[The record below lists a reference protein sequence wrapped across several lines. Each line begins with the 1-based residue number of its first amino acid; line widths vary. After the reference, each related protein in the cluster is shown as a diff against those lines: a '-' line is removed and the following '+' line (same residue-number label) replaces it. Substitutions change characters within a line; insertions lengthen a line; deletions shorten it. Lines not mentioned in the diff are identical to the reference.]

1 MECVCTQAGFC
12 ERRGCS
18 IPGLHFRRCQAGQ
31 GEAID
36 TLYANR
42 QRPPEPNKIGPG
54 LVHRSDLKI
63 EGKVTE
69 KKSRRDAVGPAREKV
84 GTALT
89 TIISGFLKV
98 KPIGTCSCGK
108 LATQMDGW
116 GIAGC
121 EQRREEI
128 ITALVSNREMLEQGL
143 KANGETWKAKA
154 TRYAPDSI
162 LKVGAG
168 WLLDLAIE
176 RSRQL
181 IVKESKRGDLEIV
194 PLTMS
199 QRALRDAAQSAK
211 PPAPDQFTDTPVLH
225 FGAHLWPVRGNWEWH
240 AARWNEIAETINGR
254 CIVGVVM
261 DNSTATL
268 EEVQDKLSSRFELF
282 TAPNTPQGENPT
294 FRKLQEMIPSG
305 QNDVLLYCHGKGVRA
320 HTFASESVR
329 IWTEMMYETVMHNT
343 MRVIEKLD
351 AGYKSFGSFR
361 SFGNMPISP
370 TNRWHYSGTFF
381 AIRAKHLP
389 GKTVK
394 SGYGGVEAWC
404 GDHVIAAEA
413 WNEFYDSPGFKF
425 GYDLKAMYPD
435 VVNAQM
441 QWEVDRIGGPRCEQ
455 HLREL
460 EWFINFL
467 KPTDRMLIIGSKH
480 GGLEAAIKRR
490 LPDVTTVAIDIA
502 PQVDNTQEV
511 IVGSSADPQVQAE
524 AIRRGPYDIV
534 FIDGDHGY
542 AGVAE
547 DWSFA
552 DQVLNPRLIAFH
564 DIAEAIKHRKEGCEV
579 DRLWREIKSTHD
591 TDEKIVGCGWG
602 GIGIVKAPS

>member
-12 ERRGCS
+12 ERRGCN

-31 GEAID
+31 VDAID
-36 TLYANR
+36 ALYANR
-42 QRPPEPNKIGPG
+42 TPQQTPEKIGPG
-54 LVHRSDLKI
+54 PVHRADQKI
-63 EGKVTE
+63 ESQAGE
-69 KKSRRDAVGPAREKV
+69 KKSRRDAVGPVREKV

-121 EQRREEI
+121 NQRRDDI
-128 ITALVSNREMLEQGL
+128 IDSLVSNRDMLEEGL
-143 KANGETWKAKA
+143 KANGETWKAK
-154 TRYAPDSI
+154 TVHYAPDSI
-162 LKVGAG
+162 LKLGAG
-168 WLLDLAIE
+168 WLLDQAIE
-176 RSRQL
+176 RSQQPIARDPN
-181 IVKESKRGDLEIV
+181 RGVLEIV
-194 PLTMS
+194 PLTKTQKS
-199 QRALRDAAQSAK
+199 LRDAAQSAR
-211 PPAPDQFTDTPVLH
+211 PPAPDRFTDIPVLH

-240 AARWNEIAETINGR
+240 ADRWNEIAETINGR
-254 CIVGVVM
+254 CIVGVVT
-261 DNSTATL
+261 DKTTATL
-268 EEVQDKLSSRFELF
+268 SEVQARLSDRFEF
-282 TAPNTPQGENPT
+282 FESPNTPQGENPT
-294 FRKLQEMIPSG
+294 FRRLQEMIPSG

-329 IWTEMMYETVMHNT
+329 IWTEMMYETVLHNT
-343 MRVIEKLD
+343 SQIIEKLD

-394 SGYGGVEAWC
+394 NGYGGVEAWC

-425 GYDLKAMYPD
+425 GYDLNAVYPD

-460 EWFINFL
+460 EWFIQFL
-467 KPTDRMLIIGSKH
+467 KPTDRMLVIGSKH

-490 LPDVTTVAIDIA
+490 RPTVKTVAIDIA
-502 PQVDNTQEV
+502 PQPDNTQEV
-511 IVGSSADPQVQAE
+511 IVGSSADPAVQAQ
-524 AIRRGPYDIV
+524 AIRRGPYDVV
-534 FIDGDHGY
+534 FIDGDHSY
-542 AGVAE
+542 AGVLE
-547 DWSFA
+547 DWRFA
-552 DQVLNPRLIAFH
+552 QRLQGPRLIAFH
-564 DIAEAIKHRKEGCEV
+564 DIADAVKHRREGCEV
-579 DRLWREIKSTHD
+579 DRLWAEIKQTHK

-602 GIGIVKAPS
+602 GIGVVNP